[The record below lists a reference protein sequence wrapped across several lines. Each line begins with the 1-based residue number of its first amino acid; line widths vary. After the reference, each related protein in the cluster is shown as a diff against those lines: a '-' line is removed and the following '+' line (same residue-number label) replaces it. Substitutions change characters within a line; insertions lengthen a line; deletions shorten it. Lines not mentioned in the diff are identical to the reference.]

1 MAVSADR
8 GKPLLVISP
17 HLDDGVLGCG
27 ELLAGQPGAVV
38 LSLFAGP
45 GQNPD
50 VRTEWDAACG
60 FTSARQ
66 ALAVRA
72 MEDDTALGLLQA
84 MPSRLDFPDDQYRQP
99 GERVNVEELAGAIR
113 SAVDRYQPRSV
124 AIPFGLFHRDHALAH
139 EASVR
144 VAREIQ
150 GCCAWLAHE
159 DAFYRRIPGL
169 LQQRLCELA
178 SMGWIVTPVAPPEQR
193 RSTAKHLAVQCYS
206 SQLRGLESPGRPGR
220 LDAFAPEGYWRLAAP
235 T

>member
-1 MAVSADR
+1 MGVSAGP
-8 GKPLLVISP
+8 GKPLLVVSP

-27 ELLAGQPGAVV
+27 ELLAGEPGAVV

-50 VRTEWDAACG
+50 VCTEWDAACG

-72 MEDDTALGLLQA
+72 IEDDTALGLLQA
-84 MPSRLDFPDDQYRQP
+84 MPSRLDFPDDQYREV
-99 GERVNVEELAGAIR
+99 GDRVSVEGLAGAIR
-113 SAVDRYQPRSV
+113 QAVNRYQPRSV

-139 EASVR
+139 EASLR
-144 VAREIQ
+144 VAREIHE
-150 GCCAWLAHE
+150 CAWLAYE

-169 LQQRLCELA
+169 LQQRLCALA
-178 SMGWIVTPVAPPEQR
+178 SMGWVVTPMPAPEQR
-193 RSTAKHLAVQCYS
+193 RSTAKQRAVQCYA

-220 LDAFAPEGYWRLAAP
+220 LDAFAPEGYWRLKAP